1 MSQAVL
7 TPHAGSPHDE
17 HLHLGR
23 NWWLFLLL
31 GLVSVFVGLVA
42 IGSAFIATLA
52 TVTVLGI
59 LLLIAGGAEVIH
71 AIAVRNLRGFALHL
85 LGAALYLLVGLF
97 MLEDP
102 VKAAG
107 VLTLLIS
114 AGFFVAGVLRIIF
127 SLAVQFHSW
136 GWVLVNGIVDVC
148 LGVMIMRH
156 WPSSSLWVIGMFIGI
171 DLVFQ
176 GWAWIF
182 LALTARSISART
194 NAA

>member
-1 MSQAVL
+1 
-7 TPHAGSPHDE
+7 
-17 HLHLGR
+17 
-23 NWWLFLLL
+23 
-31 GLVSVFVGLVA
+31 
-42 IGSAFIATLA
+42 
-52 TVTVLGI
+52 
-59 LLLIAGGAEVIH
+59 
-71 AIAVRNLRGFALHL
+71 
-85 LGAALYLLVGLF
+85 

-107 VLTLLIS
+107 VLTLLIA

-148 LGVMIMRH
+148 LGVMIIRH
-156 WPSSSLWVIGMFIGI
+156 WPGSSLWVIGLFIGI

-182 LALTARSISART
+182 LGLTARSISART
-194 NAA
+194 AA